1 MAKDKK
7 SKKDNSTNSKKKVV
21 VKTASSSTSM
31 ADMMPKA
38 KRAAVSQE
46 LLFGRQNYLFI
57 AAAFGLILLGMLLM
71 MGGDM
76 PDSNTWDESLIYST
90 RRTLIAPIAI
100 LIGLVV
106 GVVAIFRD

>member
-1 MAKDKK
+1 MAKEKK
-7 SKKDNSTNSKKKVV
+7 SKKTTAVNKDKKKDISNTSFNSSGSG
-21 VKTASSSTSM
+21 TA
-31 ADMMPKA
+31 K
-38 KRAAVSQE
+38 AAVNQE
-46 LLFGRQNYLFI
+46 LIFGKQNYLFI

-90 RRTLIAPIAI
+90 RRTLIAPIVI

-106 GVVAIFRD
+106 GVFAIFRD